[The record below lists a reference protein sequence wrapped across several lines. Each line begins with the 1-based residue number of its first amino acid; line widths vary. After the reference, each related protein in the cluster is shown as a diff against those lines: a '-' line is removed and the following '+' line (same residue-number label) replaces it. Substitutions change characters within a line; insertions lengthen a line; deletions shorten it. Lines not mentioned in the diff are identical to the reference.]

1 MSLVASQHHFTHQSH
16 AAAAVDDPKSPPD
29 NTNEATLSSLLG
41 AYTNSDSN
49 PMDRGGASEFPQSGL
64 HSSYPHAL
72 TNAQAEETPADNPSA
87 PQYPSQAEVKPSPNQ
102 NQHQYPTTVTPTS
115 DFYPPSTR
123 SGSFPDSSLRPYH
136 PASNHS
142 GSSSAGMAQ
151 PNSPSL
157 PLQDGSSSHQNN
169 QIKSDQ
175 DVSIDPS
182 IAASSPTYPPHGQ
195 YSPYAPQHE
204 MQHGY
209 PSHPSGGM
217 YTQPRPDWA
226 GYAGSQG
233 PHAMAAGGYAVS
245 GAHAPSSVATA
256 QRPGQVSIDLILYFF
271 VSPRNAVKRRRVEM
285 RLHVSVIHCT
295 CIEAFAAHTETPM

>member
-16 AAAAVDDPKSPPD
+16 PTTTVDDPKSPPD

-41 AYTNSDSN
+41 AYTNPESN
-49 PMDRGGASEFPQSGL
+49 PMDRGGAPEFPQSGL

-87 PQYPSQAEVKPSPNQ
+87 PQYPSQQVEVKPSPNQ
-102 NQHQYPTTVTPTS
+102 NQTTYSATGTPTPDS
-115 DFYPPSTR
+115 AYYPGTTR
-123 SGSFPDSSLRPYH
+123 SGSFPDPNLHRTYH
-136 PASNHS
+136 PSSNHS

-182 IAASSPTYPPHGQ
+182 IAASSPTYPPHSGQ
-195 YSPYAPQHE
+195 YSPYPPQQE

-209 PSHPSGGM
+209 PSHQSGGM
-217 YTQPRPDWA
+217 YPQPRPDWA

-233 PHAMAAGGYAVS
+233 PHGMPGGGGYAVS
-245 GAHAPSSVATA
+245 GAHTPSSAAAT
-256 QRPGQVSIDLILYFF
+256 QRPGPVSVSIN
-271 VSPRNAVKRRRVEM
+271 SP
-285 RLHVSVIHCT
+285 
-295 CIEAFAAHTETPM
+295 